1 MLHPVSSVRRWAWR
15 AVGALPAP
23 VRDLATVP
31 VRRRADEELRAL
43 TPMPEAARRLYL
55 GPWNTAGQAFA
66 WARAAER
73 HLPGT
78 AAQNL
83 WAQRSAAQAHFHY
96 PADHHLSVLAQR
108 GHVREI
114 HGERVLREATHVVL
128 ESGRPVLADF
138 HAGSMLADVPA
149 LDRAGVSHAVLY
161 HGSEIRDLREHAE
174 RYPHSPFHGG
184 WDDYLRTVQS
194 IVDKNRAD
202 LEVYAAAGGRVLVS
216 TPDLLDSVPG
226 ATWLPLVVDVDRFAT
241 AAQET
246 GIVPLERERP
256 VVLHA
261 PSNPRLKGTDVVEEV
276 LGRLERAGLVE
287 YRRVRGVPH
296 EQMAGFVAGAD
307 VVVDQLVLGN
317 PGVLL
322 AEAQAAGRVVVSH
335 LAPSVR
341 ARMDEADAELRAV
354 DGAVDGSAVDDGGVP
369 VVEADAES
377 FEAVMRGLLTGRAA
391 AQEVAARGPAWVRR
405 HHDGR
410 RAAAVLGA
418 WMGAEPVGG

>member
-1 MLHPVSSVRRWAWR
+1 MPDPVSSVRRWAWR

-31 VRRRADEELRAL
+31 VRRRADAELRAL
-43 TPMPEAARRLYL
+43 APMPPARRRLYL
-55 GPWNTAGQAFA
+55 GPWNTAGQAYA
-66 WARAAER
+66 WARAVEQ
-73 HLPGT
+73 HLPDT

-138 HAGSMLADVPA
+138 HAGTMLTDLPA
-149 LDRAGVSHAVLY
+149 LDAVGVEHAVLY

-174 RYPHSPFHGG
+174 RYPHSPFGGG
-184 WDDYLRTVQS
+184 WDDYFRTVQS
-194 IVDKNRAD
+194 VVDKNRAD
-202 LEVYAAAGGRVLVS
+202 LERYAVAGGRVLVS
-216 TPDLLDSVPG
+216 TPDLLDAVPG
-226 ATWLPLVVDVDRFAT
+226 ATWLPLVVDVERFAT
-241 AAQET
+241 AAEGT
-246 GIVPLERERP
+246 GVVPLERKRP

-261 PSNPRLKGTDVVEEV
+261 PSNPRLKGTEVVEEV
-276 LGRLERAGLVE
+276 LARMERAGLLE

-296 EQMAGFVAGAD
+296 AQMAGFVADAD

-322 AEAQAAGRVVVSH
+322 AESLAAGRVVVSH
-335 LAPSVR
+335 LTPAVR
-341 ARMDEADAELRAV
+341 ARMDEADAGLGGR
-354 DGAVDGSAVDDGGVP
+354 GAVDGGVP

-377 FEAVMRGLLTGRAA
+377 FEAVMHELLNGRAA
-391 AQEVAARGPAWVRR
+391 THEVAARGPGWVRR

-410 RAAAVLGA
+410 RAAAVLGG
-418 WMGAEPVGG
+418 WMGVEPVGG